1 MTAENASSAPFQIH
15 SEPRGA
21 HWVAWASRDGGK
33 PDRGVVV
40 VGKTQEEAEAH
51 ARQWAEQTTY

>member
-1 MTAENASSAPFQIH
+1 MMAENAQTAAFQIH
-15 SEPRGA
+15 SEARGA

-33 PDRGVVV
+33 PDRGVIV

-51 ARQWAEQTTY
+51 ARAWVEQASY

>member
-1 MTAENASSAPFQIH
+1 MMAENTQSGAFHIH
-15 SEPRGA
+15 SEARGA
-21 HWVAWASRDGGK
+21 HWVAWASRTGTQ

-51 ARQWAEQTTY
+51 ARAWAEQASD